1 VVRRVMPVDRR
12 VTRAECLE
20 GGWRPSVA
28 STGQPGSKPPRA
40 MRRSRQCCPGSRRT
54 IGAAAVR
61 KKAATSDI
69 VLGMVGGKGTS
80 LRELRDGAILLL
92 GFSGAFRRSELVALN
107 LGDIEWTTEGALVTI
122 RRSKTDQ
129 EGLGRR
135 VGIPRGDI
143 ACPVM
148 ALEAWL
154 DAAGISEGAVFR
166 RVFNRRAQRVGIR
179 D

>member
-80 LRELRDGAILLL
+80 LRELRDRAILLL

-107 LGDIEWTTEGALVTI
+107 LGKL
-122 RRSKTDQ
+122 
-129 EGLGRR
+129 
-135 VGIPRGDI
+135 
-143 ACPVM
+143 
-148 ALEAWL
+148 
-154 DAAGISEGAVFR
+154 
-166 RVFNRRAQRVGIR
+166 
-179 D
+179 